1 MVKQPDIDEVLA
13 FVLRDPKNTTDFLL
27 GTICGDLKSQGA
39 DICTIKDRQTIIDK
53 KIDDNS
59 AALEKKIAA
68 VQLEVD
74 EIKADNAFNK
84 GFIAAIAAVGGTLG
98 VGIVY
103 IFKFIYT
110 VLFTAH

>member
-27 GTICGDLKSQGA
+27 GTICTDLS
-39 DICTIKDRQTIIDK
+39 TIKDRQAIIDK

-68 VQLEVD
+68 IQLEVD
-74 EIKADNAFNK
+74 EIKAENAFNK
-84 GFIAAIAAVGGTLG
+84 GFIAAIAAVGASLG
-98 VGIVY
+98 VGLTY
-103 IFKFIYT
+103 LFKFIFGA
-110 VLFTAH
+110 FTIAH